1 MGLRN
6 YEECNIPEIDTSD
19 SPHIPRRKRR
29 GINVRAEVE
38 IRVGRESWDQR
49 HSRDMVMGQESGH
62 PKVYKDTMIGKKAVA
77 VGSMESKMKGE
88 IEEQEW
94 KIGTSFRE
102 QRSGE

>member
-38 IRVGRESWDQR
+38 VRVGRESWDQR
-49 HSRDMVMGQESGH
+49 HGNGTGKWAPQRLQGYSDREKGGGSREYGIQVEGRNR
-62 PKVYKDTMIGKKAVA
+62 
-77 VGSMESKMKGE
+77 
-88 IEEQEW
+88 
-94 KIGTSFRE
+94 GTGVE
-102 QRSGE
+102 NWD